1 MIFKLFKYLFGYVVF
16 KAEGG
21 FAERFI
27 NLCAFRRISLW
38 DVTLVG
44 NTIKARINASDFKRL
59 RGVARK
65 TGVSVT
71 LLQKRGVPF
80 YLRAHSDRVGLLAGA
95 CIFLFFMTFMN
106 GFVWCIQTQNSDKF
120 SREQILSAAENAGL
134 HYGIR
139 VKSFDEE
146 KAAREIYKSFDG
158 EFSWVK
164 VNIKGSLAVIDFR
177 DKVKKLETEEKGEPS
192 NIVADFDGVILSDE
206 TYQGSK
212 NKSRGDAVR
221 KGEVL
226 ISGVVE
232 GIDMKLL
239 YYEAK
244 GKFTALRQLKTQ
256 LSLNNDAE
264 FYSYEENSPS
274 IVLSLFGCD
283 IPLGMRAYS
292 AGESKVLTY
301 EKYLEFDGYRLPFG
315 IKKSVAVND
324 NICSLTQKER
334 EQFAVMSFCNQE
346 YKTFSNTRILSRDV
360 KMTRESDSLDISAV
374 YQCIDY
380 IGQSKA
386 INIENSENY

>member
-27 NLCAFRRISLW
+27 NLCAVRRISLW
-38 DVTLVG
+38 DVSLKE
-44 NTIKARINASDFKRL
+44 NTIKARINARDFKRL

-65 TGVSVT
+65 TGVSVSV
-71 LLQKRGVPF
+71 LQKRGVPF
-80 YLRAHSDRVGLLAGA
+80 YLRTHRDRVGLLAGA

-106 GFVWCIQTQNSDKF
+106 SFVWCIQTQDSDKF
-120 SREQILSAAENAGL
+120 SREQIISAAENAGL

-146 KAAREIYKSFDG
+146 KAAREIYKALDG

-164 VNIKGSLAVIDFR
+164 INIKGSLAVIDFR
-177 DKVKKLETEEKGEPS
+177 DKVKKLETQEKGEPS

-212 NKSRGDAVR
+212 NKSKGDAVR

-232 GIDMKLL
+232 GIDMKPL

-244 GKFTALRQLKTQ
+244 GKFTALHSRSIDFELK
-256 LSLNNDAE
+256 NDAV
-264 FYSYEENSPS
+264 FYSRYESS
-274 IVLSLFGCD
+274 RGISLYIFGFE
-283 IPLGMRAYS
+283 IPLKPLVNP
-292 AGESKVLTY
+292 AGEGKVYTY
-301 EKYLEFDGYRLPFG
+301 EKYPEFDGYRLPFG

-324 NICSLTQKER
+324 NICSLSQTER
-334 EQFAVMSFCNQE
+334 EQFAVMSFCDEE
-346 YKTFSNTRILSRDV
+346 YKSLSNTRILSRHIE
-360 KMTRESDSLDISAV
+360 MTKERDSLNISAV

-380 IGQSKA
+380 IGRSKA
-386 INIENSENY
+386 INIENSEIY